1 MFVKKGSTGNQRK
14 PCDKAKRED
23 NFEISKG
30 VKDLEAKGEIQGQI
44 QAMGVIVWKMYL
56 HPKLHNFKF

>member
-1 MFVKKGSTGNQRK
+1 M
-14 PCDKAKRED
+14 AKRED